1 MLRKWLT
8 GNEAMTLNMNSTFEH
23 NHELQQAGTF
33 SASDL
38 SENQRGKFSPA
49 QLKRFEDDREFI
61 RQSVGK
67 YNNKS
72 PLVSLIFFIGLFG
85 FAVVLYFVGV
95 LDVLRDILGG
105 LFLPVLAGAF
115 VFAAIFIFVVIPRQ
129 YQSSV
134 DAFQAMGTPLAQSPL
149 GSIQVIEAR
158 AHAYHYNDVRRP
170 HYAQDFLE
178 MESIKFSISS
188 SLYEVLQSKRL
199 YRAYAVQDQGVWILL
214 SIEALE

>member
-1 MLRKWLT
+1 ML
-8 GNEAMTLNMNSTFEH
+8 EH
-23 NHELQQAGTF
+23 NHELQQTGTF

-38 SENQRGKFSPA
+38 SDNQRGKFSPA
-49 QLKRFEDDREFI
+49 QLKRFEEEREFI

-72 PLVSLIFFIGLFG
+72 PLISLIFFIGLIG
-85 FAVVLYFVGV
+85 FTAVLYFVGV
-95 LDVLRDILGG
+95 LDILQDILGG
-105 LFLPVLAGAF
+105 LFLPVLAGGF
-115 VFAAIFIFVVIPRQ
+115 VFAALLIFVVIPRQ

-134 DAFQAMGTPLAQSPL
+134 DTFQTMGTPLAESPL

-158 AHAYHYNDVRRP
+158 AHAYHYNNIRRP
-170 HYAQDFLE
+170 HYAHDFLE
-178 MESIKFSISS
+178 MGDIKFSIAS